1 MAQLKKKYFGN
12 LSGRFGDAVFR
23 QIGDKNYIA
32 QRPAKYKVPETPE
45 FRDRITRFGLS
56 AKLAKSVY
64 GTPDLQTFW
73 KREYPEEN
81 RLFNFIL
88 QVNYP
93 FMNPDGISS
102 NPMIAPDE
110 NGFGA
115 RLDSH
120 SISDNSIRADI
131 APLGSS
137 SGIDPGVETRIRL
150 ISIILLAEPLDLNYP
165 GFHLFTLQSGEQTLS
180 LDDPLRFDIQLSGN
194 QAEKVARYQQIKA
207 LFSLITSDDNGNL
220 FRYSSTFYSS

>member
-32 QRPAKYKVPETPE
+32 QRPAKYKVPETQE

-56 AKLAKSVY
+56 AKLAKSIY

-88 QVNYP
+88 KANYP
-93 FMNPDGISS
+93 FINPDGISS
-102 NPMIAPDE
+102 NPMITPDE
-110 NGFGA
+110 NGFGV
-115 RLDSH
+115 RLNSH
-120 SISDNSIRADI
+120 SISDSSVRADI

-137 SGIDPGVETRIRL
+137 SGIDTTVETRIRL
-150 ISIILLAEPLDLNYP
+150 ISIILLADPLDVNYP
-165 GFHLFTLQSGEQTLS
+165 GFHLFTLQSEEQILS
-180 LDDPLRFDIQLSGN
+180 LDDPMLFDMQLSSN
-194 QAEKVARYQQIKA
+194 QAEKVGRYQQIKA
-207 LFSLITSDDNGNL
+207 LFSLITSDNNGNL